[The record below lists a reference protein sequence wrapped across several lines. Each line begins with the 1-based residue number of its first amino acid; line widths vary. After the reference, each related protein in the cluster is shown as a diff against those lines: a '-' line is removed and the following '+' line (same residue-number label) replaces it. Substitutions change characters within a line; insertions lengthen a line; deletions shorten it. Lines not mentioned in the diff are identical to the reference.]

1 MSPIF
6 TCFYIDNQSL
16 NPELGWL
23 LWRQDRLFVLNMQKL
38 KDLNITYVCIRSL
51 NCLVKKICLNSKT
64 KYMKQSTEILKIK
77 QTKKHTLYAVNAFCI
92 LESNIFLSTNK

>member
-38 KDLNITYVCIRSL
+38 KDLNITYVCIRSM
-51 NCLVKKICLNSKT
+51 NCLVKKYVWMYSKTEMT
-64 KYMKQSTEILKIK
+64 KYMKQSTEFLKENK
-77 QTKKHTLYAVNAFCI
+77 QKTYSVYAVNA
-92 LESNIFLSTNK
+92 